1 MSKLISLPFLI
12 KYPKVWSRAKKWKK
26 WYGEERKDARTLF
39 DWGIGRLSVNTVKLR
54 HSQAA
59 FVRESRGLRTSVF
72 ISPPPPPPS
81 FRFLLS
87 FQLSQQTYAE
97 TLATQFNRASS
108 HWLIRGRID
117 DIVQRNSFP
126 PNVFRQHK
134 FLSSFAMFFF
144 LFVLGTARVPSWSLF
159 HTSDQISVW
168 Q

>member
-1 MSKLISLPFLI
+1 MEEVVWGGEKRRTHFVWLRYWPLVSQHCQTAPFRSCVHARISGFAG
-12 KYPKVWSRAKKWKK
+12 KR
-26 WYGEERKDARTLF
+26 F
-39 DWGIGRLSVNTVKLR
+39 
-54 HSQAA
+54 H
-59 FVRESRGLRTSVF
+59 F
-72 ISPPPPPPS
+72 SPPSPPS

-108 HWLIRGRID
+108 HWLIRGHID

-126 PNVFRQHK
+126 PNVFRQQQ
-134 FLSSFAMFFF
+134 FLLSFAMLFF

-159 HTSDQISVW
+159 PTSDQISVW

>member
-1 MSKLISLPFLI
+1 MSKLITLPFLI
-12 KYPKVWSRAKKWKK
+12 KYPKVRSRAKKWKK

-54 HSQAA
+54 HSEAA
-59 FVRESRGLRTSVF
+59 FVRESGGFQFS
-72 ISPPPPPPS
+72 PPPPPS

-108 HWLIRGRID
+108 HWLIRGHID

-126 PNVFRQHK
+126 PNVFRQQQ
-134 FLSSFAMFFF
+134 FLLSFAMFFF

-159 HTSDQISVW
+159 PTSDQISVW